1 MKVVKTLFGGTD
13 TSAQGGQI
21 AANKKAQQFIEKKGA
36 QSRGD
41 LLALAPGAEANRN
54 MGFQAALDVLK
65 QTIPQQ
71 FSTFQQ
77 GNTGA
82 QAALLAGL
90 PQIQNAILGQQV
102 DLSALQPQTINVDTS
117 FANQQLPDFTSIP
130 ELLPSPASAPPP
142 PGFNFSRFLAGI
154 RGIQ

>member
-1 MKVVKTLFGGTD
+1 MKIVKTLFGGTD
-13 TSAQGGQI
+13 DSAQEAQI
-21 AANKKAQQFIEKKGA
+21 AANREARRFIEEKGA

-41 LLALAPGAEANRN
+41 VLALAPGAEANRN
-54 MGFQAALDVLK
+54 LGVQSALDILA

-82 QAALLAGL
+82 QAMLLAGL
-90 PQIQNAILGQQV
+90 PQIQNAILGRQV

-117 FANQQLPDFTSIP
+117 FANQQVPDFTSISD
-130 ELLPSPASAPPP
+130 LLPQQPQQRPE
-142 PGFNFSRFLAGI
+142 FNFAQFLRGI
-154 RGIQ
+154 RA